1 MLYSPSTTVSQDLP
15 AAAPGTVTETKTI
28 PAQAPTPG
36 SAPPADTATTPS
48 LDLKSIQDLI
58 KADREAQDKAS
69 KDAAERETWRT
80 RAEQAEKKLQE
91 FEKAKANAIL
101 DPAGYLRK
109 TLGYSDKELA
119 LTSEGIMFTLLPD
132 KADPGHR
139 ARLIEAQMMRDREA
153 QAAKEE
159 ETKTVQSKSAVAAE
173 EARVKELETRYS
185 AHLKQSVAAFKPGT
199 YPASQAWFGQDH
211 DKYTEMLFSTARD
224 MHDAA
229 QRAGGQA
236 DLTPASVAKVV
247 EDTLS
252 ERAKRWAGVVSP
264 PQTPQAQMPAPTAA
278 APVKTTEALVPDAG
292 GKDLIYSP
300 GSPKQPQT
308 AKAISDEERIRR
320 AAMVVFK

>member
-1 MLYSPSTTVSQDLP
+1 MLYSPSTEVTQDLP
-15 AAAPGTVTETKTI
+15 VAAPVTAPAPVPEAKTE
-28 PAQAPTPG
+28 PPG
-36 SAPPADTATTPS
+36 SNLGKSDPAPAPQA

-58 KADREAQDKAS
+58 KADREAQEKAS
-69 KDAAERETWRT
+69 KDATEREGWRS

-101 DPAGYLRK
+101 DPASYLRK
-109 TLGYSDKELA
+109 TLGYTDKELA

-139 ARLIEAQMMRDREA
+139 ARLVEAQMMRDREM
-153 QAAKEE
+153 QAVKEE
-159 ETKTVQSKSAVAAE
+159 EAKTTQSKSAQEAE
-173 EARVKELETRYS
+173 AARVKELENRYT
-185 AHLKQSVAAFKPGT
+185 AHLKQNVAAFKPGT

-252 ERAKRWAGVVSP
+252 ERAKRWSGLV
-264 PQTPQAQMPAPTAA
+264 TPQPQIQSVQKPASLAEP
-278 APVKTTEALVPDAG
+278 PVTQPDLVPDAG

-300 GSPKQPQT
+300 GKPQT
-308 AKAISDEERIRR
+308 AKALSDAERIRR
-320 AAMVVFK
+320 AAAVAFK